1 MPLLPVLVLLFV
13 LVPLLELGI
22 LIEVGSRIG
31 ALATIAL
38 CLSTAALGGA
48 LVRAQGAAVLRTLRR
63 QLDLGRLPV
72 AEAFHG
78 ICLLLAG
85 LMLLTPGFV
94 TDTIGFLLLVPQ
106 VRSRIYETLRQ
117 RIAVEVAG
125 GPPGRPQPR
134 VIEVEYEEIDDEPPP
149 GRGWGRR

>member
-1 MPLLPVLVLLFV
+1 MPLLPVLVLLLV

-38 CLSTAALGGA
+38 CLLTAVLGGA

-117 RIAVEVAG
+117 RIEVEVAG